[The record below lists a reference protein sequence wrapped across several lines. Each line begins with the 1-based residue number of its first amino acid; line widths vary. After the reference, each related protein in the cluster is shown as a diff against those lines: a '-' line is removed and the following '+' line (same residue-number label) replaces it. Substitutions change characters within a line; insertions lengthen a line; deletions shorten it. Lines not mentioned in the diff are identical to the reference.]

1 MLFRA
6 DDVAINLALA
16 IGVLLIIVG
25 ISNGLPIMWLI
36 IQGIGVALLGVG
48 IVIGRSSRQRFKAK
62 QDSRMTALADA
73 MKQYD
78 KRSAEAATLIDVQLH
93 TIRENITQS
102 YKIVGAATSRLMG
115 NLSGL
120 EHHTVGQMEMLRHL
134 VDQLL
139 SMVQRDT
146 QNEQADGVR
155 KFAKNTEMMVAE
167 LVHFMTEVNSAGNET
182 ATSFGKM
189 EELMASVVTILTSV
203 NAISKQTDLLALNAA
218 IEAARAGESGR
229 GFAVVADEVRELAKR
244 SNEFSTKIKSILNDI
259 EVFMQKVSSSI
270 GAISNLD
277 MSVAERSQSHL
288 RDMWSEIENL
298 NTAAAGQT
306 KHINEVS
313 KQIHQHVLDA
323 MISLQF
329 DDLVKQLFEQIQYRS
344 ELLENYML
352 TLHNIERESDS
363 EDGLERFQQRTS
375 RIENAIAASRLKFAE
390 LDEKHV
396 KQHSVDIG
404 SVDIF

>member
-1 MLFRA
+1 
-6 DDVAINLALA
+6 
-16 IGVLLIIVG
+16 
-25 ISNGLPIMWLI
+25 
-36 IQGIGVALLGVG
+36 
-48 IVIGRSSRQRFKAK
+48 
-62 QDSRMTALADA
+62 
-73 MKQYD
+73 
-78 KRSAEAATLIDVQLH
+78 
-93 TIRENITQS
+93 
-102 YKIVGAATSRLMG
+102 
-115 NLSGL
+115 
-120 EHHTVGQMEMLRHL
+120 
-134 VDQLL
+134 
-139 SMVQRDT
+139 
-146 QNEQADGVR
+146 
-155 KFAKNTEMMVAE
+155 
-167 LVHFMTEVNSAGNET
+167 
-182 ATSFGKM
+182 
-189 EELMASVVTILTSV
+189 
-203 NAISKQTDLLALNAA
+203 
-218 IEAARAGESGR
+218 
-229 GFAVVADEVRELAKR
+229 
-244 SNEFSTKIKSILNDI
+244 
-259 EVFMQKVSSSI
+259 
-270 GAISNLD
+270 

-404 SVDIF
+404 SVDIFWVIRIIGTLKYQLKYSGKLQVNLPPFGRQSWALNGNPDQSRMNRKIIEGDIKSQIGLIL